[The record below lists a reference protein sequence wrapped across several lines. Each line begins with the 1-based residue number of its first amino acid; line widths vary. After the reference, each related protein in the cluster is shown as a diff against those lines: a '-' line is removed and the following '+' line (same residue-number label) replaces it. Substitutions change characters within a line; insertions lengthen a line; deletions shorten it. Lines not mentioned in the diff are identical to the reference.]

1 MKTCAYCNSRNDDH
15 AKNCEKCGAVELRNV
30 CNNCQTIF
38 SSGFCP
44 TCGVRAGEIAK
55 LCSNCGTQSFS
66 TFCPT
71 CGFRVGAS
79 ATATEKSY
87 ARSSTVYIKQT
98 PQKSKGEKNRKQS
111 NGKMIVL
118 TLLLLPIFSWII
130 LFSKKYNKKMRVFV
144 IVLSIVMIIQMLIL
158 SLTEFRDPTEFA
170 GLLGMIGSLILLIL
184 PLIAY
189 GIKLLVVR
197 SKDKPK
203 IEINS

>member
-15 AKNCEKCGAVELRNV
+15 AKSCEKCAAVELRNV

-55 LCSNCGTQSFS
+55 ICSNCGTPSFS

-71 CGFRVGAS
+71 CGFRIGAS
-79 ATATEKSY
+79 ETATKGTY
-87 ARSSTVYIKQT
+87 TRSSTVYVKQT

-118 TLLLLPIFSWII
+118 TFLFLPILSWII
-130 LFSKKYNKKMRVFV
+130 LFSKKYNKRMRVFV
-144 IVLSIVMIIQMLIL
+144 IILSIVLIIQMLIL
-158 SLTEFRDPTEFA
+158 SLTVFKDPTESA
-170 GLLGMIGSLILLIL
+170 GVMGMIITLFLLIM

-189 GIKLLVVR
+189 GIKFLGAKSKEKFR
-197 SKDKPK
+197 SQ
-203 IEINS
+203 SSS